1 MPRRCWQAV
10 WRWCLPCDMNR
21 LETTTADNGRIV
33 IHTSDITKEYQ
44 SGAETIRVLH
54 QINLNVCQGEIVGIM
69 GPSGSGKS
77 TLLFILG
84 LLLLPSKG
92 VYMAAGQDVNEL
104 NRAQQAEFRRKKVGF
119 VFQSCNLIE
128 TATVYENIE
137 FPLIYAGVGRKE
149 RSGKIRDALERV
161 NLGHRLHHPAN
172 RLSGGEQQ
180 RVAVA
185 RSLVNNPLI
194 ILADEPTGQLDSA
207 NGRLVLDYFEQFVAD
222 SQTAMVIV
230 THDPGVAARCTRVF
244 ILEDGV
250 IRT

>member
-1 MPRRCWQAV
+1 M
-10 WRWCLPCDMNR
+10 
-21 LETTTADNGRIV
+21 
-33 IHTSDITKEYQ
+33 
-44 SGAETIRVLH
+44 
-54 QINLNVCQGEIVGIM
+54 VGIM

-84 LLLLPSKG
+84 LLLLPSQG
-92 VYMAAGQDVNEL
+92 IYIADGQNTSGL

-128 TATVYENIE
+128 TATVYENLE
-137 FPLIYAGVGRKE
+137 FPLIYANVRRNE
-149 RSGKIRDALERV
+149 RPGKIRDALERV

-185 RSLVNNPLI
+185 RSLVNSPLI
-194 ILADEPTGQLDSA
+194 ILADEPTGQLDRD

-230 THDPGVAARCTRVF
+230 THDPGVAARCTRICF
-244 ILEDGV
+244 LEDGI

>member
-1 MPRRCWQAV
+1 
-10 WRWCLPCDMNR
+10 MNKIKS
-21 LETTTADNGRIV
+21 ETAEIGRIV
-33 IHTSDITKEYQ
+33 IQAVDITKEYR
-44 SGAETIRVLH
+44 SGTEKIRVLH
-54 QINLNVCQGEIVGIM
+54 KIDLSVRRGEMVGIM

-84 LLLLPSKG
+84 LLLLPSQG
-92 VYMAAGQDVNEL
+92 IYIADGQNTSGL

-128 TATVYENIE
+128 TATVYENLE
-137 FPLIYAGVGRKE
+137 FPLIYANVRRNE
-149 RSGKIRDALERV
+149 RPGKIRDALERV

-185 RSLVNNPLI
+185 RSLVNSPLI
-194 ILADEPTGQLDSA
+194 ILADEPTGQLDRD

-230 THDPGVAARCTRVF
+230 THDPGVAARCTRICF
-244 ILEDGV
+244 LEDGI